1 MIADHVVLDGTMEGP
16 IECDEIVLKSNANVI
31 GDIAC
36 ESVMIEK
43 GAFMEGRLMRRTNGH
58 VRQALTSQPAGLL
71 PGKRDAYR

>member
-1 MIADHVVLDGTMEGP
+1 MEGP

-43 GAFMEGRLMRRTNGH
+43 GAFMESRLMRRTNGH
-58 VRQALTSQPAGLL
+58 VRQALRRSRPACS
-71 PGKRDAYR
+71 PASVTHTGKAGFRP